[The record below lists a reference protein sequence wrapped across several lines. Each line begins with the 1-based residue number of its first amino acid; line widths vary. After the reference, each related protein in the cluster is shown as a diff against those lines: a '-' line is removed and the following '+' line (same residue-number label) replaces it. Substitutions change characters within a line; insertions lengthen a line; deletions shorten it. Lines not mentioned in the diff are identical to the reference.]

1 VKPFLLYPSSSVL
14 MIIDL
19 QERLLSAVETPE
31 RTVFI
36 NRRLLKAAQEL
47 AIPTMVT
54 EQYPKGLG
62 PTEASME
69 LESFP
74 EICLL
79 EKIHFCCT
87 QEDSCMEHIRGLER
101 KQIVL
106 SGIEAHICVLS
117 TALDLLEKGFQV
129 VIAADGVSSR
139 TPGHR
144 KQALH
149 TAAQAGALVLP
160 EESIVYQWLGK
171 AGTEEFKKL
180 LPLYASSKPS

>member
-1 VKPFLLYPSSSVL
+1 
-14 MIIDL
+14 MIVDL
-19 QERLLSAVETPE
+19 QERLLPAVEAPE
-31 RTVFI
+31 RTLFI
-36 NRRLLKAAQEL
+36 NRRLLKGAQEL
-47 AIPTMVT
+47 EIPTIVT

-69 LESFP
+69 LGTFP

-79 EKIHFCCT
+79 EKTHFCCT
-87 QEDSCMEHIRGLER
+87 HEDSCMEHLRRLER
-101 KQIVL
+101 TQIVL
-106 SGIEAHICVLS
+106 SGIEAHICVLA

-139 TPGHR
+139 DPEHR

-171 AGTEEFKKL
+171 AGTGEFKKL